1 MRFKRLMSFWIFI
14 LIIMVITLI
23 GIPTALLGAENNNQ
37 VSSDEINKEG
47 SLLCAEVYAKHLGV
61 TVDEALRRLK
71 LQDVAGEIGAELYSK
86 EADTLAGLWIEHT
99 PKFKIVIL
107 FTRDAEDIIKPY
119 LQKYKE
125 LADIIEVGTAKMS
138 LVELQNTQNEII
150 SSIRNLGIPVASD
163 VNVYKNRVEIAV
175 LDRTKIDS
183 AVSEGKLV
191 LPWYVD
197 VITVDSLGELEVEIY
212 GGLSLSTGTSGFA
225 VKNSSGTKGITSAGH
240 CGNNQSYN
248 GSSLIFQSENY
259 GTYYDIQWYTP
270 PVFPS
275 FTVTNKIKVSSI
287 GTTNTITATKSRI
300 YQFIGSL
307 VYKYGKSSGFTA
319 GFISSISYQPV
330 SVPPNAQATFI
341 RVDNTA
347 GYSPLSG
354 SGDSG
359 CPWFVSNTAWGSHC
373 GSPYGDSNDAYYMA
387 INYVSGIGVSIM
399 TAP

>member
-1 MRFKRLMSFWIFI
+1 
-14 LIIMVITLI
+14 
-23 GIPTALLGAENNNQ
+23 
-37 VSSDEINKEG
+37 
-47 SLLCAEVYAKHLGV
+47 
-61 TVDEALRRLK
+61 
-71 LQDVAGEIGAELYSK
+71 
-86 EADTLAGLWIEHT
+86 
-99 PKFKIVIL
+99 
-107 FTRDAEDIIKPY
+107 
-119 LQKYKE
+119 
-125 LADIIEVGTAKMS
+125 
-138 LVELQNTQNEII
+138 
-150 SSIRNLGIPVASD
+150 
-163 VNVYKNRVEIAV
+163 
-175 LDRTKIDS
+175 
-183 AVSEGKLV
+183 LV

-197 VITVDSLGELEVEIY
+197 VITVESLGELEAEIY

-240 CGNNQSYN
+240 CSNNQSYN

-319 GFISSISYQPV
+319 GFISSISYLPV
-330 SVPPNAQATFI
+330 GGPPNPQATFI
-341 RVDNTA
+341 RVNNTA
-347 GYSPLSG
+347 GYSPLSA

-387 INYVSGIGVSIM
+387 INYVSGIGVSVM
-399 TAP
+399 TSP